1 MKLLTSSPEQSGFI
15 DRFLKRFSKRPDSE
29 HEQAIVRI
37 IITLLFS
44 LFLFIQNV
52 LQKDLPDVTGGFI
65 MLSLMLVFSFA
76 VIAWIAIDPSVSI
89 PRRMIGM
96 LADYSATSYLMF
108 VYGEPMAPLF
118 VLYLWITT
126 GYGLRYG
133 RKYLYMAMGMSL
145 VGFTAVLEGN
155 SYWITNSTVGYGLLI
170 GLMVMPIYTAA
181 LLGKLTRAKAEAEHA
196 NKAKSQFLANM
207 SHEIRTPMNGVIGM
221 IDLLLDT
228 PLDEEQN
235 HFAKTIRTSARNLL
249 LLIDDILDISKIESG
264 KLAIHKT
271 NFDLHTLLSSTITML
286 SPQVNDKGL
295 KIQLHVDPNT
305 PFLLHGDD
313 MHLRQVLIN
322 LIGNAIKFT
331 HDGGIDIYVKS
342 VHEDRNNT
350 NIYFEIRDTGIGI
363 SEQAQETIF
372 NDFTQADNTITRKYG
387 GTGLGTTI
395 SKQLVELLGG
405 EISLDSEEGVGTTMS
420 FSLPFAKQ
428 TYQSSENLLE
438 GKTLVISRDPQ
449 LVESLKAWMNG
460 WGLQA
465 SFQQDILDTS
475 DVDGILSNSQHRII
489 LVDEHCLSDAIQF
502 ATSFSNLKVSTRHGL
517 ILLRRKSEPPTQAL
531 LEAGYASVLN
541 LPVVQ
546 SVMFNALHA
555 LYAQMPHVDRT
566 VPFSLSVKQ
575 DIKPSS
581 QPGKN
586 ILVAE
591 DNHVNQEVISAILKK
606 ANHNVTIANDGE
618 EALDLLEQREFD
630 IAILDMHMPGKSGLE
645 VIKLHRFMGPD
656 NNIPFV
662 ILSADISKDAVLIS
676 KEAGAAEYLTK
687 PVDPSRLLQM
697 IDKLTCDKEDSFSNI
712 SSLGSIKNS
721 GNVSDLLTK
730 PERVVL
736 SRSVLDGIARMDD
749 NPDFLIKLLE
759 DFQEDAIVFIRDIEQ
774 ACTYEDFYSIGES
787 AHALMGGAANLGAN
801 AMTDA
806 CRKLQETAA
815 TDKDKDKCLREC
827 RLLQASMRQTRTAIR
842 EYINDVGRKS
852 GT

>member
-1 MKLLTSSPEQSGFI
+1 MKLVTSSPDKFGYVNRI
-15 DRFLKRFSKRPDSE
+15 LNRFNKRPDSE
-29 HEQAIVRI
+29 HEQVVIRI

-44 LFLFIQNV
+44 LFLFIQ
-52 LQKDLPDVTGGFI
+52 DLLHNDFPDTTGGFI
-65 MLSLMLVFSFA
+65 TLTLMLVFS
-76 VIAWIAIDPSVSI
+76 VGLLAWIAIEPAVSVK
-89 PRRMIGM
+89 RRTLGMI
-96 LADYSATSYLMF
+96 ADYSVTSYLMF

-118 VLYLWITT
+118 VLYLWMTT

-133 RKYLYMAMGMSL
+133 KKYLYTAMGLSL
-145 VGFTAVLEGN
+145 VGFTTVLEGN
-155 SYWITNSTVGYGLLI
+155 AYWIENSTVGYGLLI
-170 GLMVMPIYTAA
+170 GLMVMPLYTAA
-181 LLGKLTRAKAEAEHA
+181 LLGKLTRAKAEAEQA

-271 NFDLHTLLSSTITML
+271 NFDLHTLLNSTITML
-286 SPQVNDKGL
+286 SPQANDKGL
-295 KIQLHVDPNT
+295 NIQLHVDPNT
-305 PFLLHGDD
+305 PYLLHGDD

-331 HDGGIDIYVKS
+331 HEGSIDIFVRS

-350 NIYFEIRDTGIGI
+350 NIYFEISDTGIGI
-363 SEQAQETIF
+363 SEEAQASIF
-372 NDFTQADNTITRKYG
+372 DDFTQADNTITRKYG
-387 GTGLGTTI
+387 GTGLGTSI

-405 EISLDSEEGVGTTMS
+405 EIGLKSEEGVGTTMS

-428 TYQSSENLLE
+428 TYQSGDNVLE
-438 GKTLVISRDPQ
+438 GKILIISRDPQ
-449 LVESLKAWMNG
+449 LVESLKAWTTG

-475 DVDGILSNSQHRII
+475 DVDGILSSSQHRII
-489 LVDEHCLSDAIQF
+489 LVDEHCLSDAISF
-502 ATSFSNLKVSTRHGL
+502 ASLFSHQKMPARHGL
-517 ILLRRKSEPPTQAL
+517 ILLRRRVEPPTQAL

-555 LYAQMPHVDRT
+555 LYAQMPNDDRT
-566 VPFSLSVKQ
+566 VPFSLSVKH
-575 DIKPSS
+575 DIK
-581 QPGKN
+581 QTDRPGKN

-591 DNHVNQEVISAILKK
+591 DNQVNQEVICAILKK
-606 ANHNVTIANDGE
+606 ANHKVTVVEDGE
-618 EALDLLEQREFD
+618 EALDLLEENNFD
-630 IAILDMHMPGKSGLE
+630 IAIMDMHMPGKSGLE
-645 VIKLHRFMGPD
+645 VIKLHRFMGSD
-656 NNIPFV
+656 TCDMPF
-662 ILSADISKDAVLIS
+662 IIASADISKDAVHIS

-687 PVDPSRLLQM
+687 PVDPFRLLQM
-697 IDKLTCDKEDSFSNI
+697 IDRLTGEAVNELASDSNNTG
-712 SSLGSIKNS
+712 LDN
-721 GNVSDLLTK
+721 NVSDLMMK
-730 PERVVL
+730 PERVIL
-736 SRSVLDGIARMDD
+736 SRSVLDGIACMDD
-749 NPDFLIKLLE
+749 NPNFLIKLLE

-774 ACTYEDFYSIGES
+774 ACINEDFYAVGES

-801 AMTDA
+801 TITDA

-815 TDKDKDKCLREC
+815 DDKDKDKCQRQL
-827 RLLQASMRQTRTAIR
+827 RLLQASMRQTRTAIQD
-842 EYINDVGRKS
+842 YIIDIARKS